1 MPTSVQV
8 RSLTDLNSDKVL
20 YRGKGISFTATA
32 ATTTS
37 YDFKFSEDRILTSG
51 YAILDNQANG
61 DYITIQVIDIDN
73 VLGYGANTILDEYL
87 TEWYM
92 IYDQAYQPPPPH
104 SYPALIQAGIYLRV
118 KYTATGVLDIPVK
131 MNFTTH
137 KPRA

>member
-1 MPTSVQV
+1 MVVQV
-8 RSLTDLNSDKVL
+8 RSLSDLNSDKVL

-32 ATTTS
+32 SSTTD

-51 YAILDNQANG
+51 YAILDNQSNG
-61 DYITIQVIDIDN
+61 DKITIQVIDIDN
-73 VLGYGANTILDEYL
+73 ILGYGANTILDEYL
-87 TEWYM
+87 LDWYM

-104 SYPALIQAGIYLRV
+104 SYPALILSGLYIRV
-118 KYTATGVLDIPVK
+118 KYTTVGEVNVLVK